1 MVDKKMRRLPVINED
16 NRMVSLFSMG
26 DVSRAASHEMAGELA
41 TAGWRITREPPQR
54 SNSRTGRH

>member
-1 MVDKKMRRLPVINED
+1 MRRLPVINED